1 MMEGMTVGAPI
12 LSAVQLTKTFFLG
25 QTVNA
30 VYGVNLDV
38 DVGDFVVLTG
48 PSGSGK
54 STLLSLLGGLDRP
67 TGGDVVLDGHR
78 LSRLGESGLAMLRR
92 TKIGFVFQFFNLI
105 PHLTATENVSLPLR
119 FAGISRRQMEARA
132 QELLKLVGLGD
143 RMHHRPLQ
151 LSGGEQQRV
160 AIARALINQPRVVL
174 ADEPTGNLDSR
185 NAQEIARLFANF
197 STTMGQTFVVVSH
210 NDVFHP
216 YARRLVHMLDGRL
229 VDAPPAGGHP

>member
-1 MMEGMTVGAPI
+1 MTVGAPI

-30 VYGVNLDV
+30 VYGVNLEV
-38 DVGDFVVLTG
+38 EVGDFVVLTG

-67 TGGDVVLDGHR
+67 TSGEVVLDGHR
-78 LSRLGESGLAMLRR
+78 LSRLGESRLAMLRR
-92 TKIGFVFQFFNLI
+92 DKVGFVFQFFNLI
-105 PHLTATENVSLPLR
+105 PHLTAAENVSLPLR
-119 FAGISRRQMEARA
+119 FAGVSHDQMEARA
-132 QELLKLVGLGD
+132 RYLLRLVGLGD

-185 NAQEIARLFANF
+185 NAQEIAKLFANF
-197 STTMGQTFVVVSH
+197 SSTMGQTFVVVSH

-229 VDAPPAGGHP
+229 VDAAAALGRD

>member
-1 MMEGMTVGAPI
+1 MNEPI
-12 LSAVQLTKTFFLG
+12 LSAFELTKTFFLG
-25 QTVNA
+25 QTVQA
-30 VYGVNLDV
+30 VHDVSLDV
-38 DVGDFVVLTG
+38 DGGDFVVLTG

-67 TGGDVVLDGHR
+67 TSGEVVLDGHR
-78 LSRLGESGLAMLRR
+78 FSRLSESGLAMLRR
-92 TKIGFVFQFFNLI
+92 AKVGFVFQFFNLI

-119 FAGISRRQMEARA
+119 FSGFSRRQMERRA
-132 QELLKLVGLGD
+132 QELLEMVGLGD

-160 AIARALINQPRVVL
+160 AIARALANQPRVVL

-197 STTMGQTFVVVSH
+197 NCTLGQTFVVVSH
-210 NDVFHP
+210 NEAFHP
-216 YARRLVHMLDGRL
+216 YAKRVVRMLDGRL
-229 VDAPPAGGHP
+229 VDSLPA

>member
-1 MMEGMTVGAPI
+1 MGAPI

-30 VYGVNLDV
+30 VYGVNLEV
-38 DVGDFVVLTG
+38 EVGDFVVLTG

-67 TGGDVVLDGHR
+67 TSGDVVLDGHR

-92 TKIGFVFQFFNLI
+92 AKIGFVFQFFNLI

-119 FAGISRRQMEARA
+119 FSGTPRHTMEGRA
-132 QELLKLVGLGD
+132 QELLRLVGLGD

-185 NAQEIARLFANF
+185 NAQEIAKLFANF
-197 STTMGQTFVVVSH
+197 SSTMGQTFVVVSH
-210 NDVFHP
+210 NDLFHP

-229 VDAPPAGGHP
+229 VDAAAALGRD